1 MHVKSTGTA
10 LAFLFCVPFPALAQ
24 EHAPVPTVSVVGLAE
39 AEARPDMATVNLN
52 ITDDRPTANDA
63 SSENTRLTL
72 AVVDGLKGSGVDAK
86 DISTVGLSM
95 YPLMSEGRDPK
106 TNLPIKTVVTGFRA
120 SNTLRVRIHDIDRAG
135 AFIAVGVQ
143 NGALYQGVSF
153 DLSDRDARED
163 ALRVQ
168 AVANAQHRASLYAQ
182 GASMKLGALRSI
194 GAEASQRQT
203 PFYAKAMGASA
214 GPLAPVAIEPGVVTL
229 TESVNATWELM
240 AP

>member
-229 TESVNATWELM
+229 TESVNATWELT

>member
-120 SNTLRVRIHDIDRAG
+120 SNTLRVRIHDIYRAG

-203 PFYAKAMGASA
+203 PYYAKAMGASA

>member
-203 PFYAKAMGASA
+203 PYYAKAMGASA

>member
-203 PFYAKAMGASA
+203 PYYAKAMGASA

-229 TESVNATWELM
+229 TESVNATWELT